1 MIVYRDQAYTAD
13 EWEARNRRL
22 AAQRNHRKV
31 HSAEEKERRAAYARE
46 WRARNPERWR
56 EIRRRYKRN
65 AQRRVV
71 GSLHSLSCIGPTRVT
86 GCVCDKIKM
95 YNRPERLRVA

>member
-22 AAQRNHRKV
+22 SARRNAQG
-31 HSAEEKERRAAYARE
+31 HSPDEKARRAAYARE

-65 AQRRVV
+65 ALRRVV
-71 GSLHSLSCIGPTRVT
+71 GSLHSLSCIGPTRAT